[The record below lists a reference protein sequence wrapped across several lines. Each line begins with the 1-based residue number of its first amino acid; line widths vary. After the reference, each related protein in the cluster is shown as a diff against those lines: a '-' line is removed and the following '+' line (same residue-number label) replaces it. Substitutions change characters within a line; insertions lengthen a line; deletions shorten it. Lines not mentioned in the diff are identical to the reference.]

1 MKKLL
6 VLAAALMFTMSLGA
20 QELANFVGGG
30 SVKSPEMKD
39 GKLTLRISAPYA
51 TEVQLSGGFLP
62 TQKVM
67 YNGAEV
73 DYAAPVD
80 MKRNDQGVWE
90 YTLDMPAPELYTYSF
105 TVDGVQVNDPANV
118 LQQRDGTRYLSIV
131 IVPGEFTE
139 NYFEANQRGNL
150 SKVWFD
156 SPTLGLN
163 RRMYVYTPY
172 GYDDPKNKKVKYP
185 VLYLLHGGGG
195 DEDAWSNMGRA
206 CQIIDN
212 LIEKGLAEPMMIVM
226 PNGNANQAAASP
238 LMVANKQGQSEP
250 NAYVKS
256 LAEDIIPYIESHY
269 RVIAK
274 KSGRA
279 VAGLSMG
286 GGHTTA
292 VTGLYPDMFDY
303 ICPMSCGMSDTP
315 ANRAALEG
323 IKKAGYKLYW
333 VGCGDAD
340 FAYPGTQVMD
350 KMLTELDMPHTMY
363 INGGGHTWSN
373 WRHYLNTFGQLLFK

>member
-6 VLAAALMFTMSLGA
+6 VLASALILSLGLSA
-20 QELANFVGGG
+20 QELGNFVGIRNA
-30 SVKSPEMKD
+30 VSPEMKD
-39 GKLTLRISAPYA
+39 GKLTLRLAAPYA
-51 TEVQLSGGFLP
+51 TRVQLNGGFLA
-62 TQKVM
+62 
-67 YNGAEV
+67 NGAVE
-73 DYAAPVD
+73 

-90 YTLDMPAPELYTYSF
+90 YSLDMPAPELYTYNF
-105 TVDGVQVNDPANV
+105 VVDGVSVNDPANV
-118 LQQRDGTRYLSIV
+118 LQQRDCTRYLSIL

-150 SKVWFD
+150 TKVWYD

-172 GYDDPKNKKVKYP
+172 GYDDAKNKKVKYP

-206 CQIIDN
+206 CQIMDN
-212 LIEKGLAEPMMIVM
+212 LIEKGLAEPMLIVM
-226 PNGNANQAAASP
+226 PNGNANQTAASP
-238 LMVANKQGQSEP
+238 LQIANKQGQSQP

-256 LAEDIIPYIESHY
+256 LAEDIVPYIESHY

-274 KSGRA
+274 KSARA
-279 VAGLSMG
+279 VGGLSMG

-315 ANRAALEG
+315 ENRAALQG

-333 VGCGDAD
+333 VGCGDDD

-350 KMLTELDMPHTMY
+350 KMLTELDMPHTMF
-363 INGGGHTWSN
+363 ISDGGHTWSN
-373 WRHYLNTFGQLLFK
+373 WRYYLNTVGQLLFK